1 VAHARAEVSEVVHRS
16 PRLFGHERSRWW
28 LAGIRRGLE
37 WLSGLSLPG
46 VWKLL
51 RRLKVHYKRG
61 RQYVHSPDPDYDT
74 KLAAIAAATA
84 VVRQEP
90 TAYVLLYEDEL
101 TYYRRPSLA
110 CAYGLAG
117 HDDVRAQV
125 GLLSN
130 RKRRVAASL
139 DIHTGRVLFQQRASF
154 RRRHLLAYFR
164 TLESAYPHAHT
175 IFLVVDNWPVHFHP
189 DVLDGLRHSKIRLLR
204 LPTYAPWTNPVE
216 KLWRLLA
223 QHVLHLHAFADDWLA
238 LQATVHDWLAQFAS
252 GSRDLLHS
260 CALPDPY

>member
-1 VAHARAEVSEVVHRS
+1 VEHARAEVSEVVHRS

-28 LAGIRRGLE
+28 LEGIRRRVE
-37 WLSGLSLPG
+37 WLSGLGVPG

-61 RQYVHSPDPDYDT
+61 RQYVHSPDPHYDT
-74 KLAAIAAATA
+74 KLEAIAAATTL
-84 VVRQEP
+84 VRQEP

-110 CAYGLAG
+110 CAYELAG
-117 HDDVRAQV
+117 QDDVRAQL

-164 TLESAYPHAHT
+164 SLESAYPLAHT

-189 DVLDGLRHSKIRLLR
+189 DVLAGLAASKIVLLR
-204 LPTYAPWTNPVE
+204 LPTFAPWTNPVE
-216 KLWRLLA
+216 KLWHLLA
-223 QHVLHLHAFADDWLA
+223 QHVLHLHDFADDWKT
-238 LQATVHDWLAQFAS
+238 LQATVHAWLAPPPP
-252 GSRDLLHS
+252 LLWVT
-260 CALPDPY
+260 

>member
-1 VAHARAEVSEVVHRS
+1 MAHARAEVSEVVHRS

-117 HDDVRAQV
+117 HDDVRAQSEHRSASCPTASAAWPPV
-125 GLLSN
+125 SISTPGASCFSN
-130 RKRRVAASL
+130 APPSAVVTCSL
-139 DIHTGRVLFQQRASF
+139 T
-154 RRRHLLAYFR
+154 
-164 TLESAYPHAHT
+164 SA
-175 IFLVVDNWPVHFHP
+175 L
-189 DVLDGLRHSKIRLLR
+189 
-204 LPTYAPWTNPVE
+204 
-216 KLWRLLA
+216 
-223 QHVLHLHAFADDWLA
+223 
-238 LQATVHDWLAQFAS
+238 
-252 GSRDLLHS
+252 
-260 CALPDPY
+260 